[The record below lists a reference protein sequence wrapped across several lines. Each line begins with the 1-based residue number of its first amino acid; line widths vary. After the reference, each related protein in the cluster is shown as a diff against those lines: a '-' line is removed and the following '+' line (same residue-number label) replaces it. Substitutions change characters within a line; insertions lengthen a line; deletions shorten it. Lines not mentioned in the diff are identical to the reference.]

1 VGKESPWTKG
11 EEPLCPYE
19 LVAET
24 EEEHLT
30 PQQKVKNSPWL
41 SMPKDNQETA
51 VEALL
56 RRYMKDEEV
65 CYYMRQIRQKAQ
77 NLYEGYVQV
86 MEVIKEKEGQPKFQR
101 ATPTYKHNNIV
112 DYALKVNLK
121 NYFGWSLE
129 PMEKGQKKPVEK
141 DLFE

>member
-1 VGKESPWTKG
+1 
-11 EEPLCPYE
+11 
-19 LVAET
+19 VAET

-30 PQQKVKNSPWL
+30 PQQRVKNSPWL

-86 MEVIKEKEGQPKFQR
+86 MEVIKEKEGQPKLQR